1 MLEKAIIPENL
12 KVAMELSAWL
22 LLVAGAT
29 LLVTLGVLSLEGCIW
44 VATLLMLSLFMA
56 AWKGFDGGRHP
67 CFLFLGM
74 LLVFQFGRLIAHLF
88 GAFPDPMQID
98 VATPVPFQISTSA
111 AEMTLLILVLSAI
124 CIYAPCRFGYR
135 PEIFRQSSEVR
146 WLPALYVLI
155 LITLPFALYKNWVYF
170 SYIRAHGGYLA
181 VYTENAEILQSAG
194 SVVRSIAL
202 VSSTAL
208 LTAYVFERKS
218 KRILWI
224 LILYIALS
232 TLDLLIGFRGKFFS
246 QALGLWYIH
255 KLKTGSRF
263 NLAPM
268 VSAATAVC
276 VLAVVV
282 AGFRENQGVELLNP
296 FSFLAQQGASLN
308 VTEAAV
314 AFHQFFGRFGVNYV
328 WYGFLYDI
336 TGVPVEL
343 HHQLWTNDL
352 TNFLN
357 PAATEMGFG
366 TASAY
371 IAELYLLGGIVAVF
385 LGSLAIGFTLK
396 AIHRASQHNWGAVLT
411 AFALPSLIYL
421 PRLELLGPVAAVVRA
436 MIGFVPVVAFVILFS
451 WAQSF
456 MRLVAHSHVQRNEI
470 QRSATR

>member
-1 MLEKAIIPENL
+1 M
-12 KVAMELSAWL
+12 
-22 LLVAGAT
+22 
-29 LLVTLGVLSLEGCIW
+29 
-44 VATLLMLSLFMA
+44 
-56 AWKGFDGGRHP
+56 
-67 CFLFLGM
+67 
-74 LLVFQFGRLIAHLF
+74 
-88 GAFPDPMQID
+88 
-98 VATPVPFQISTSA
+98 
-111 AEMTLLILVLSAI
+111 
-124 CIYAPCRFGYR
+124 
-135 PEIFRQSSEVR
+135 
-146 WLPALYVLI
+146 
-155 LITLPFALYKNWVYF
+155 
-170 SYIRAHGGYLA
+170 
-181 VYTENAEILQSAG
+181 
-194 SVVRSIAL
+194 
-202 VSSTAL
+202 
-208 LTAYVFERKS
+208 
-218 KRILWI
+218 
-224 LILYIALS
+224 
-232 TLDLLIGFRGKFFS
+232 
-246 QALGLWYIH
+246 
-255 KLKTGSRF
+255 
-263 NLAPM
+263 
-268 VSAATAVC
+268 
-276 VLAVVV
+276 
-282 AGFRENQGVELLNP
+282 
-296 FSFLAQQGASLN
+296 
-308 VTEAAV
+308 TEAAV